1 MNITTDLV
9 QIRRMG
15 EQKRAENLRF
25 RKYMKSRIFVERQ
38 FRKAAEQVH
47 DAIDCRQ
54 CAECCRVP
62 EVQITERDA
71 EKLARFLGLSGKEF
85 VARHT
90 TVDSDGT
97 PILRRNKATTDPSG
111 KVTRAGCEF
120 LVGNECT
127 VYEARPANCER
138 FPHILRGA
146 GSLESRMWD
155 LVDRATYCPIV
166 YNWMEAVKGLTKFK
180 P

>member
-1 MNITTDLV
+1 M
-9 QIRRMG
+9 QIRRLG
-15 EQKRAENLRF
+15 EKNREENQKF
-25 RKYMKSRIFVERQ
+25 RKWIKSHKFVERQ
-38 FRKAAEQVH
+38 FRHAAEEVH
-47 DAIDCRQ
+47 EAIDCRK
-54 CAECCRVP
+54 CAECCRVT

-85 VARHT
+85 VERHT
-90 TVDSDGT
+90 AVDADGA
-97 PILRRNKATTDPSG
+97 PILKRNKAAKATPTTAATPE
-111 KVTRAGCEF
+111 GCEF
-120 LVGNECT
+120 LVGNECS

-166 YNWMEAVKGLTKFK
+166 YNWMEAAKGLTKFK